1 MFFRDMDRRT
11 ALQKRDG
18 DSIDEWWAVC
28 RYGPL
33 EREGGIVC
41 CWTRC
46 FFRDVDLE
54 LANSMIDKEQIQF
67 PRAQ

>member
-1 MFFRDMDRRT
+1 M
-11 ALQKRDG
+11 A
-18 DSIDEWWAVC
+18 
-28 RYGPL
+28 PL
-33 EREGGIVC
+33 EREGGGHC
-41 CWTRC
+41 MLLDTMFCDF

>member
-1 MFFRDMDRRT
+1 MATPSMT
-11 ALQKRDG
+11 G
-18 DSIDEWWAVC
+18 G
-28 RYGPL
+28 RYVGMAPL
-33 EREGGIVC
+33 EREGGHC
-41 CWTRC
+41 MLLDTMFCDF